1 MKALLLKFIQF
12 YRKNISPY
20 TPPSCRFTPTCS
32 QYAYEAI
39 NKYGAL
45 KGGFLALK
53 RLLRCHPFSKADP
66 FDPVP

>member
-1 MKALLLKFIQF
+1 MKRLLLWLIGL
-12 YRKNISPY
+12 YRRGISPY

-39 NKYGAL
+39 QKYGAI
-45 KGGFLALK
+45 KGGFLAVR

>member
-1 MKALLLKFIQF
+1 MKRLMLKFIQF
-12 YRKNISPY
+12 YRKHISPY

-39 NKYGAL
+39 NKYGAF